1 MSRLALT
8 RYLTVLNY
16 ALIPIPND
24 PDPVRTRGHIGLIA
38 LVVNGGDDL
47 SALGP
52 SMKNLATDAQFETRR
67 KQIKALMAVSDTY
80 RFVRRVN
87 IGSEMEDFLY
97 RQTNPDG
104 DKYWNLRFN
113 KGLLVRLTVENQ

>member
-1 MSRLALT
+1 MVSR
-8 RYLTVLNY
+8 R
-16 ALIPIPND
+16 
-24 PDPVRTRGHIGLIA
+24 HIGLIA
-38 LVVNGGDDL
+38 LVANGGDDL
-47 SALGP
+47 SALDP

-67 KQIKALMAVSDTY
+67 KQIKTLMAVSDSY
-80 RFVRRVN
+80 RFVRKVN
-87 IGSEMEDFLY
+87 NGSEMEDFLY